1 MMSHALIIDDDRGN
15 LGVLKELLTME
26 QITYTALNDSTKA
39 QAVLDQ
45 ADSIDVVILDL
56 GMPNLN
62 GYQVLELI
70 RQYPHMAQVPV
81 VACTV
86 HTGEAQTA
94 RQAGF
99 HSFISKPLNI
109 DQFGDQLKRILAGE
123 SIWQAY

>member
-1 MMSHALIIDDDRGN
+1 MSHALIIDDDRGN

-26 QITYTALNDSTKA
+26 QITYTALADSTKV
-39 QAVLDQ
+39 QEVLDQ
-45 ADSIDVVILDL
+45 GEAIDVVILDL

-62 GYQVLELI
+62 GYQVFNLI
-70 RQYPHMAQVPV
+70 RQYPHMARVPI

-94 RQAGF
+94 RQTGF
-99 HSFISKPLNI
+99 HSFLSKPLNI
-109 DQFGDQLKRILAGE
+109 DQFGDQLQRILGGE

>member
-15 LGVLKELLTME
+15 LGVLKELLT
-26 QITYTALNDSTKA
+26 TYTALTDSTKV

-45 ADSIDVVILDL
+45 GENVDVVILDL

-62 GYQVLELI
+62 GYQVFDLI
-70 RQYPHMAQVPV
+70 RQYPHMSQVPV

-86 HTGEAQTA
+86 HTGEAHLA

-99 HSFISKPLNI
+99 HSFLSKPLNI
-109 DQFGDQLKRILAGE
+109 DQFGEQLQRILGGE